1 MAVSG
6 FHTQL
11 CAPFGN
17 VCRLMIVLRHQRHVF
32 MTLWGTQMIAKT
44 LTQNAVQGIARNE
57 SEDEN
62 LQYLVYVTFKMCFE
76 YIRSRTDILS

>member
-1 MAVSG
+1 
-6 FHTQL
+6 
-11 CAPFGN
+11 
-17 VCRLMIVLRHQRHVF
+17 

-76 YIRSRTDILS
+76 YIRSRN